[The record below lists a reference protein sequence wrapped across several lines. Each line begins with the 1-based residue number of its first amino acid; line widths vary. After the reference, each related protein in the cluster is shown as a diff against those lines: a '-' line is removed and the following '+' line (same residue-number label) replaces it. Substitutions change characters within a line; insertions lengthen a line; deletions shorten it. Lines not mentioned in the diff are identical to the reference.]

1 MLPVQ
6 LPAGVVSLGKGM
18 TPLLRAEQRYVG

>member
-6 LPAGVVSLGKGM
+6 FPAGVVSLGEGM
-18 TPLLRAEQRYVG
+18 TPLLQAEQRHVG